1 MHCSAARD
9 WLLMAD
15 DVSRPT
21 AEVSAHL
28 ADCPAC
34 QKLVA
39 ELTSIESAVLA
50 IPTPEIAIA
59 GRDAFLAQ
67 IAPTPRPRRRRGDRR
82 LVTALAVLAASL
94 VIGIGLAAWMQP
106 RPKDSGTGQQA
117 VAQAK
122 PAVVEELVEWNL
134 KLSEAEVPTE
144 RQNLVRERLPQLQ
157 AKLQTSNLTTEDR
170 AFAEQLL
177 VHAQRMGE
185 AADPV
190 DEAEAFHGLADTL
203 LVRLDT
209 MVDDPDRSEFYA
221 KLYSQ
226 VRDRG
231 VEANLDRAERLAQK
245 AEKQVRVQNLQK
257 AKNKQEAK
265 AAALAERMHE
275 KAREHIKPTKP
286 KAKGAKK

>member
-1 MHCSAARD
+1 MLCSAARD

-28 ADCPAC
+28 AGCAAC
-34 QKLVA
+34 QNLAA
-39 ELTSIESAVLA
+39 ELAAVEA
-50 IPTPEIAIA
+50 AVRSYPTPEIAIA
-59 GRDAFLAQ
+59 GRDAFLTR
-67 IAPTPRPRRRRGDRR
+67 IAPTPRPRRRRGYRPMAA
-82 LVTALAVLAASL
+82 TSAVLAASL
-94 VIGIGLAAWMQP
+94 VIGIGLAAWMHP
-106 RPKDSGTGQQA
+106 RPKDNGPRQQV

-134 KLSEAEVPTE
+134 KLTEAEVPTE
-144 RQNLVRERLPQLQ
+144 RQQLVRERLPQLQ
-157 AKLQTSNLTTEDR
+157 AKLQTSNLSTEDR

-177 VHAQRMGE
+177 VHAQRMSE
-185 AADPV
+185 ATDPV
-190 DEAEAFHGLADTL
+190 EEAEAFHGLADTL

-231 VEANLDRAERLAQK
+231 VEANLDRAERVAHK
-245 AEKQVRVQNLQK
+245 ADKQARVAKLQT
-257 AKNKQEAK
+257 AKNRQEAK

-275 KAREHIKPTKP
+275 KAREHIKPTRP
-286 KAKGAKK
+286 KAKGPKK

>member
-28 ADCPAC
+28 AGC
-34 QKLVA
+34 QECQRLVA
-39 ELTSIESAVLA
+39 ELTGIESAA
-50 IPTPEIAIA
+50 RAYPTPEIALA
-59 GRDAFLAQ
+59 SRDAFLSR
-67 IAPTPRPRRRRGDRR
+67 IAPTPRPRRRRGHRPIVAV
-82 LVTALAVLAASL
+82 LLVLAASL
-94 VIGIGLAAWMQP
+94 VIGIGLAVWMYP
-106 RPKDSGTGQQA
+106 RPTENRPVEQA

-134 KLSEAEVPTE
+134 TVSEAAVPTE
-144 RQNLVRERLPQLQ
+144 RQKLVRERLPQLQ
-157 AKLQTSNLTTEDR
+157 AKLQSSNLSSEDR

-177 VHAQRMGE
+177 FHAQRMGD

-190 DEAEAFHGLADTL
+190 EEAESFHGLADTL

-209 MVDDPDRSEFYA
+209 MVDDADRSEFYA
-221 KLYSQ
+221 RLYSQ

-231 VEANLDRAERLAQK
+231 VDANLDRAERLAPK
-245 AEKQVRVQNLQK
+245 AEKQAKVEKLQK
-257 AKNKQEAK
+257 AKHKQEAR

-275 KAREHIKPTKP
+275 KAREHVKPTKP
-286 KAKGAKK
+286 KAKGPKK

>member
-1 MHCSAARD
+1 
-9 WLLMAD
+9 MAD

-28 ADCPAC
+28 AGCAAC

-39 ELTSIESAVLA
+39 DLTAVESAVRA
-50 IPTPEIAIA
+50 VPTSEIAIA
-59 GRDAFLAQ
+59 SRDAFLTR
-67 IAPTPRPRRRRGDRR
+67 IAPTPRPRRRRGYRR
-82 LVTALAVLAASL
+82 MAAAFAVLAASL
-94 VIGIGLAAWMQP
+94 VIGIGLSAWLPQ
-106 RPKDSGTGQQA
+106 RPKDNGQRQQA
-117 VAQAK
+117 VAHAK
-122 PAVVEELVEWNL
+122 PVVVEELIEWNL
-134 KLSEAEVPTE
+134 ELTEAEIPTE
-144 RQNLVRERLPQLQ
+144 RQQLVRERLPQLQ
-157 AKLQTSNLTTEDR
+157 AKIQSSNLSTEDR

-177 VHAQRMGE
+177 VHAQRMSE

-190 DEAEAFHGLADTL
+190 EEAEAFHGLADTL

-231 VEANLDRAERLAQK
+231 IDANLHRAERLVHK
-245 AEKQVRVQNLQK
+245 TDKQARVDKLQT

-265 AAALAERMHE
+265 AAALAERMHD
-275 KAREHIKPTKP
+275 KARQHIKPTKP
-286 KAKGAKK
+286 KGKGPKK

>member
-1 MHCSAARD
+1 MNCSAARN

-21 AEVSAHL
+21 AEVSEHL
-28 ADCPAC
+28 AGCAAC
-34 QKLVA
+34 QKLA
-39 ELTSIESAVLA
+39 GELTTIELAVRA
-50 IPTPEIAIA
+50 VPTPQIAIA
-59 GRDAFLAQ
+59 GRDAFLSR
-67 IAPTPRPRRRRGDRR
+67 IAPTPRPRRRRGGRR
-82 LVTALAVLAASL
+82 ITAAFAVLAASL

-106 RPKDSGTGQQA
+106 RPKDNGHGQQSI
-117 VAQAK
+117 AQTK
-122 PAVVEELVEWNL
+122 PVVVEELVEWNL
-134 KLSEAEVPTE
+134 KLTEAEVPTE
-144 RQNLVRERLPQLQ
+144 RQQLVRERLPQLQ
-157 AKLQTSNLTTEDR
+157 AKLQSSNLSTEDR

-190 DEAEAFHGLADTL
+190 EEAEAFHGLADTL

-231 VEANLDRAERLAQK
+231 VDANLDRAQRLAHK
-245 AEKQVRVQNLQK
+245 ADKQARVEKLQT
-257 AKNKQEAK
+257 ARNRQEAK
-265 AAALAERMHE
+265 AVALAARMHE
-275 KAREHIKPTKP
+275 KAREHIKPARP
-286 KAKGAKK
+286 KAKGSKK